1 MKKLSVIIFAAL
13 ACAIFSSCIVLP
25 DAQGGYYTYP
35 IGGDEI
41 EYPRPDGSRQTIRQ
55 NEPTPNRPGSNSNQ
69 PGRPN
74 RP

>member
-41 EYPRPDGSRQTIRQ
+41 EYTIYFNGDPTEGTVAIADGV
-55 NEPTPNRPGSNSNQ
+55 PTFTPSVS
-69 PGRPN
+69 
-74 RP
+74 